1 MPPVLLKLK
10 HRILHSQTRE
20 VVWNVLKFMEQ
31 EAEQGS
37 FTIPI
42 SKANERTEAATGVTV
57 RTVQKIKSEGKSLV
71 TTDHWTRKLIVLNSK
86 RKKETAK
93 EMSQDSTSLICA

>member
-1 MPPVLLKLK
+1 MPPVLSKLK

-20 VVWNVLKFMEQ
+20 VVWNVLKFVEL

-42 SKANERTEAATGVTV
+42 SKAQERTEAATGVTLCTV
-57 RTVQKIKSEGKSLV
+57 RKIKSEGKSLV
-71 TTDHWTRKLIVLNSK
+71 TTGQGNSSFLTPN
-86 RKKETAK
+86 KKETAK
-93 EMSQDSTSLICA
+93 EMSQDSTSLIYA